1 MEEKKEEKKYI
12 YFRGAFMFETAAGA
26 RNLDD
31 TAFPGGRLQWHDLS
45 AAIKALEGYIK
56 HDYPGPSI
64 VETRQAIAAL
74 DHLAALYRAFPTIDA
89 AEEFINAEDK
99 KMEGVK
105 K

>member
-1 MEEKKEEKKYI
+1 MEEGKKYI
-12 YFRGAFMFETAAGA
+12 YFRGAFMLETEKGA

-56 HDYPGPSI
+56 HEAPGPSI
-64 VETRQAIAAL
+64 IETRQALAAL
-74 DHLAALYRAFPTIDA
+74 DHLAVLYRAFPTLDA
-89 AEEFINAEDK
+89 AEEFIIAEDK